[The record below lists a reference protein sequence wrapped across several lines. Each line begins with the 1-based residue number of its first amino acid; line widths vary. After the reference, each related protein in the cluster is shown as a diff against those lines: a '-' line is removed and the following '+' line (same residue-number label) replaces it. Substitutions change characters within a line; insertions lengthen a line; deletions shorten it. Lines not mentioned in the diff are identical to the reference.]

1 MPRGCDMC
9 GYSLR
14 GLAASGTCPECGTQY
29 TERSPFGLK
38 GWRYLLVLL
47 ARLSWPIIGVA
58 AAVTYMFMKAD
69 GSIQPPD
76 WLLLPVIVAGMILA
90 VIVPLNCYRQ
100 VNRFFTRC
108 LPPRSQ
114 RRTGLVMLRWIGT
127 LGCIVGGL
135 ALVLAYA
142 ALAFLL
148 NVNVMHP

>member
-1 MPRGCDMC
+1 MC

-14 GLAASGTCPECGTQY
+14 GLAATGTCPECGTQY
-29 TERSPFGLK
+29 TERSPFGLS

-58 AAVTYMFMKAD
+58 AVVTYMFMKTD

-90 VIVPLNCYRQ
+90 VIVPHNCYRQ
-100 VNRFFTRC
+100 FNRFFTRC
-108 LPPRSQ
+108 LPPRIR
-114 RRTGLVMLRWIGT
+114 RRTGLVMLGWIGT

-148 NVNVMHP
+148 NVNVMQP

>member
-1 MPRGCDMC
+1 MC

-14 GLAASGTCPECGTQY
+14 GLAATGTCPECGTQY
-29 TERSPFGLK
+29 TERSPFGLS
-38 GWRYLLVLL
+38 GWRYLLVWL

-58 AAVTYMFMKAD
+58 AVVTYMFMKTD

-90 VIVPLNCYRQ
+90 VIVPHNCYRQ
-100 VNRFFTRC
+100 FNRFFTRC
-108 LPPRSQ
+108 LPPRIR
-114 RRTGLVMLRWIGT
+114 RRTGLVMLGWIGT

-148 NVNVMHP
+148 NVNVMQP